1 MAGSITVTYG
11 ATSVVLTQFSGDDLP
26 SSTLGQANL
35 EFSQIGLGYATGPAR
50 RQRKIW
56 AIAAFVDATQ
66 IVQLNTIFDAWDTAR
81 STALN
86 TATVSITDNLFNQAT
101 GNSGI
106 PSTVT
111 NAFFTTPP
119 QYSKVGGS
127 NNQIFLASFGLT
139 EV

>member
-11 ATSVVLTQFSGDDLP
+11 STSVVLTQFSGDDLP

-56 AIAAFVDATQ
+56 AIAAFVDASQ
-66 IVQLNTIFDAWDTAR
+66 IVQLNSIFDAWDAAR
-81 STALN
+81 STSLN
-86 TATVSITDNLFNQAT
+86 ASTVSVTDNLLREAT
-101 GNSGI
+101 GNTSI
-106 PSTVT
+106 PTTTTS
-111 NAFFTTPP
+111 AFFTTPP
-119 QYSKVGGS
+119 QYSKVAG
-127 NNQIFLASFGLT
+127 NNNNIFLASFGLT

>member
-11 ATSVVLTQFSGDDLP
+11 STSVVLTQFSGDDLP

-56 AIAAFVDATQ
+56 AIAAFVDASQ

-81 STALN
+81 SSSLN
-86 TATVSITDNLFNQAT
+86 ASTVSVTDNLLREAT
-101 GNSGI
+101 GNTSI
-106 PSTVT
+106 PTTTTS
-111 NAFFTTPP
+111 AFFTTPP
-119 QYSKVGGS
+119 QYSKVAG
-127 NNQIFLASFGLT
+127 NNNNIFLASFGLT

>member
-35 EFSQIGLGYATGPAR
+35 EFSQIGLGYATGPAKT
-50 RQRKIW
+50 QRKIW

-66 IVQLNTIFDAWDTAR
+66 IVQLNTIFEAWDTAR
-81 STALN
+81 STSLN
-86 TATVSITDNLFNQAT
+86 TATVSVTDNLLNQAT
-101 GNSGI
+101 GNSSI
-106 PSTVT
+106 PSVT
-111 NAFFTTPP
+111 TTAFFTTPP

-127 NNQIFLASFGLT
+127 NNNIFLASFGLT